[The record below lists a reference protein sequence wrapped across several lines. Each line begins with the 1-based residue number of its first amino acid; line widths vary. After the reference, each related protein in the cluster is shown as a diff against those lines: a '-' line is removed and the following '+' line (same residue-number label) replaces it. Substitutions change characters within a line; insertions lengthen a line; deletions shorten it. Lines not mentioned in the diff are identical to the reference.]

1 MKVIVWGYSAEL
13 SVCFLESF
21 RERIQDNED
30 IEIRFNEDSSRRI
43 RGDNQRGKPY
53 HRGEGARGGQF
64 TSKKKAKVYSLS
76 NRAKG
81 KTNHEAPLRG
91 KVTSGGKVSSPIGM
105 NTSKPCGRTEFP
117 SGREKHSGISCSQYS
132 ARYDE
137 AFQALEEIAEQLGT
151 LQEGPE
157 CDACLRNFIAKLR
170 QSNLAIKSA
179 LDPKIQKEHET
190 YGGEKVSPGDRKTP
204 SRRSS
209 ERRKK
214 FKTMAGMNFDKSGF
228 SKSERSLLNPNSLFE
243 QC

>member
-1 MKVIVWGYSAEL
+1 M
-13 SVCFLESF
+13 
-21 RERIQDNED
+21 
-30 IEIRFNEDSSRRI
+30 
-43 RGDNQRGKPY
+43 
-53 HRGEGARGGQF
+53 
-64 TSKKKAKVYSLS
+64 
-76 NRAKG
+76 
-81 KTNHEAPLRG
+81 
-91 KVTSGGKVSSPIGM
+91 GM
-105 NTSKPCGRTEFP
+105 NTSVSCGRTEMP
-117 SGREKHSGISCSQYS
+117 SGRTKWSDVSCSRFSKRYS
-132 ARYDE
+132 E

-170 QSNLAIKSA
+170 QTNLAVRQA
-179 LDPKIQKEHET
+179 LDPKIKKEHST

-228 SKSERSLLNPNSLFE
+228 SKSQRSLLNPNSLFE